1 MANKRKAGP
10 ALPQLREVAVAALRP
25 NPWNPNVVAQHKMAA
40 LTRTVRHDGRLLS
53 VPLVRPVEG
62 GFEILDGEHRYEA
75 AKAAGVETM
84 TVLVVEAS
92 DQEARART
100 IAMNQIRGVADPVKQ
115 AALLAELAR
124 NEADAVA
131 ALSGEPDV
139 PLREALGF
147 DEREWARAISQQ
159 ADLADDGFDLK
170 AAMAGPAGQE
180 MLERVKPGQIW
191 RLHRHRLMCGEARKK
206 ADVRALLAGAKPR
219 LMISDPPYGVEYDPE
234 WRKDAKPGR
243 LRWQPRSL
251 DYMAVTNDDVVDWR
265 EAWQHFPGD
274 VCYVWHA
281 GIHTLQVAAGLEA
294 CGFQIRAQII
304 WVKPMMVISRG
315 HYSWRHEPCFYA
327 VRNGAQAAWIG
338 GPEENTVWEIQRDKP
353 GPGAHA
359 TQKPLEA
366 MGHPIRNHEGDVYDP
381 FVGSGTTLIAAGRLG
396 RRAFCMDIEP
406 RWCSA
411 TIVRWEAETGET
423 AVLAED
429 ST

>member
-1 MANKRKAGP
+1 MSNKRTAGP
-10 ALPQLREVAVAALRP
+10 ARPELREVAVAELRP
-25 NPWNPNVVAQHKMAA
+25 NPWNPNVVPEHRLQA
-40 LTRTVRHDGRLLS
+40 LARTVRRDGQLLS

-62 GFEILDGEHRYEA
+62 GYEIVDGEHRWEA
-75 AKAAGVETM
+75 AKAAGVERM

-100 IAMNQIRGVADPVKQ
+100 VAMNQIHGEPDPARQ

-124 NEADAVA
+124 NEAEAVA
-131 ALSGEPDV
+131 ALAGEPDI

-147 DEREWARAISQQ
+147 DEREWARVIGLQ
-159 ADLADDGFDLK
+159 ADLAGDGFDLE
-170 AAMAGPAGQE
+170 AAMAGSAGQAL
-180 MLERVKPGQIW
+180 LERVKPGQIW
-191 RLHRHRLMCGEARKK
+191 RLHEHRLMCGDATKK
-206 ADVRALLAGAKPR
+206 ADVRALLHGAKPR
-219 LMISDPPYGVEYDPE
+219 LMVTDPPYGVSYDPE
-234 WRKDAKPGR
+234 WRKEAKPGR

-251 DYMAVTNDDVVDWR
+251 DYMAVANDDVVDWR

-294 CGFQIRAQII
+294 CAFEIRAQII
-304 WVKPMMVISRG
+304 WVKPVMVISRG

-327 VRNGAQAAWIG
+327 VRSGAQAAWIG
-338 GPEENTVWEIQRDKP
+338 GPEENTVWEILRDKP

-381 FVGSGTTLIAAGRLG
+381 FVGSGTTLIAAERLG
-396 RRAFCMDIEP
+396 RTCWAMDIEP

-411 TIVRWEAETGET
+411 TIARWEAETGES
-423 AVLAED
+423 AVLAEE
-429 ST
+429 